1 MTTNKE
7 HIERIEA
14 DLGSLQDKISRMEFE
29 INDKLQRMEDTISK
43 LGESFSASRGATS
56 QENDGS
62 TARPIR
68 EESEGGR
75 QPILPRV
82 AKLEFPRYSSDDP
95 TE

>member
-14 DLGSLQDKISRMEFE
+14 DLGSLQDKISRMEFG

-62 TARPIR
+62 TARPI
-68 EESEGGR
+68 
-75 QPILPRV
+75 
-82 AKLEFPRYSSDDP
+82 
-95 TE
+95 